1 MAEST
6 DLQGVLERFLPA
18 YAAHHGLDARR
29 REVCGHLLG
38 CRTAAMGAVSWRCDA
53 CDYQH
58 SGYLACRDRHCPGCQ
73 QRASR
78 RWCEREAAS
87 VLEAVTYYHVV
98 FTVPH
103 GLNGWASCHPEVL
116 YRSLFA
122 AAWGTVKAFAA
133 DPRRLD
139 GEAGMSAVLHTWG
152 QRLERHVHLHCLIPG
167 GALGAE
173 GRWHAARGHYL
184 FPVRALARH
193 YRGRLVSALRAE
205 ARAGALAALAPAQ
218 IDARLAEVMAAEAL
232 VYAKPCLGDHSARVV
247 EYLGRYSHRIAI
259 SNARI
264 LGVDTEGVRFRYTDR
279 RDGNR
284 PKVAC
289 LTGEEFVRRYLLHV
303 LPKGFMRIRHF
314 GFLANRHRRVKLE
327 AIRAALAQP
336 PPAEADT
343 DATADATAH
352 PPCPACRRGHLHV
365 VHLSPRTAQIR
376 GAGKDVAMDTG

>member
-6 DLQGVLERFLPA
+6 DLQGVLGRFLPA
-18 YAAHHGLDARR
+18 YAARHGLDARR
-29 REVCGHLLG
+29 REVCGHLLR
-38 CRTAAMGAVSWRCDA
+38 CRTAAMGALSWRCDA

-58 SGYLACRDRHCPGCQ
+58 TGYLACRDRHCPGCQ

-78 RWCEREAAS
+78 RWCQREAAS
-87 VLEAVTYYHVV
+87 VLEVTYYHVV

-103 GLNGWASCHPEVL
+103 GLNGWASCHPEVV

-152 QRLERHVHLHCLIPG
+152 QRLDRHIHLHCLIPG

-173 GRWHAARGHYL
+173 GCWHHARGHYL

-193 YRGRLVSALRAE
+193 YRGGLVSPLRAE
-205 ARAGALAALAPAQ
+205 ARAGALAAIAPAQ
-218 IDARLAEVMAAEAL
+218 IDARFAEVMGAEAL
-232 VYAKPCLGDHSARVV
+232 VYAKPCLGGHTARVV

-264 LGVDTEGVRFRYTDR
+264 LGMDAEGVRFRYTDH
-279 RDGNR
+279 RDGCR

-289 LTGEEFVRRYLLHV
+289 LAGEEFVRRYLLHV

-314 GFLANRHRRVKLE
+314 GFLANRHRRAKLA

-336 PPAEADT
+336 PPAEANS
-343 DATADATAH
+343 DAAGATEH
-352 PPCPACRRGHLHV
+352 PPCPACRKGHLHA
-365 VHLSPRTAQIR
+365 VHLSPRAGQITNTVTE
-376 GAGKDVAMDTG
+376 APMDTG